1 MESKVPLSYE
11 EKLQSM
17 LDDKEADPIEW
28 SQYNKELGNG
38 YTETEVTFKFK
49 SKTPVKE

>member
-1 MESKVPLSYE
+1 MMETYE

-17 LDDKEADPIEW
+17 LRDREAEPIEW
-28 SQYNKELGNG
+28 SQCNKELGDG

-49 SKTPVKE
+49 SKTPVKK